1 MRRFVNALLLG
12 TLCLHVGLSSAD
24 PDGLLDVPEAAPAP
38 PAPIEDG
45 TPILGNTEADEEQ
58 TRRNEEELE
67 PDVTIV
73 QKKDATI
80 EEYRLNGRLY
90 MVKVVPV
97 VGKPYYLVDKD
108 GDGLMESK
116 MSSLY
121 NDPVVPQWVIFSW

>member
-1 MRRFVNALLLG
+1 VFLGSFCLQGGLANAEPE
-12 TLCLHVGLSSAD
+12 GLV
-24 PDGLLDVPEAAPAP
+24 DVPEAAPAP

-45 TPILGNTEADEEQ
+45 TPILGNTAADEEQ
-58 TRRNEEELE
+58 RRQNEEELE

-97 VGKPYYLVDKD
+97 IGKPYYLVDKD

-116 MSSLY
+116 MSNLY